1 MTGWIIFGSIL
12 FVIVFLI
19 TRSVT
24 VTAVYD
30 KNPEI
35 TVKYLFLTLFRLPAK
50 PKKKKKPKK
59 KNTKEAEKKPEE
71 EKSNTEEEISK
82 EESSEEE
89 NEAPREDAAEEAPK
103 KSAAQKEKKA
113 AAKSEKPKKG
123 FSLSD
128 ISLEMIKDFVESAS
142 PPIKRLFKKIKVRDL
157 YIDYVVGSDDA
168 AKTAIKY
175 GSLCAL
181 IYSTLKWLTLYF
193 DVKVKEA
200 NIEADFKAEK
210 DDIFIYTT
218 VKLRISTALGCVLWL
233 GVRVLKTYLKYNRNA
248 KPQRA

>member
-12 FVIVFLI
+12 LVLIFLF
-19 TRSVT
+19 TRHVT
-24 VTAVYD
+24 ITAVYD

-35 TVKYLFLTLFRLPAK
+35 TVKYLFITLFRLPQKPKRKKKRKRKKEKELKAEPIKENSGGENNKGESEAAEGETDTKEEVPSETDVLPKDNKTAAKGAK
-50 PKKKKKPKK
+50 PKP
-59 KNTKEAEKKPEE
+59 A
-71 EKSNTEEEISK
+71 
-82 EESSEEE
+82 
-89 NEAPREDAAEEAPK
+89 
-103 KSAAQKEKKA
+103 
-113 AAKSEKPKKG
+113 
-123 FSLSD
+123 FSLTD

-175 GSLCAL
+175 GSLCAVV
-181 IYSTLKWLTLYF
+181 YSVLKWLTLYF
-193 DVKVKEA
+193 DVKAKEV

-210 DDIFIYTT
+210 DDIFVYTK
-218 VKLRISTALGCVLWL
+218 VKMRISTALGCVLWL
-233 GVRVLKTYLKYNRNA
+233 AVRVLKTYLKYSRNL

>member
-12 FVIVFLI
+12 FVIAFLF
-19 TRSVT
+19 TRHIT

-30 KNPEI
+30 KSPEI
-35 TVKYLFLTLFRLPAK
+35 TVKYLFLTLFRLPQK
-50 PKKKKKPKK
+50 PKRKKKKKAKK
-59 KNTKEAEKKPEE
+59 
-71 EKSNTEEEISK
+71 TEEIKAEPIKENSADEISEAK
-82 EESSEEE
+82 TEPATEKAE
-89 NEAPREDAAEEAPK
+89 NVVKAKASDGNT
-103 KSAAQKEKKA
+103 AAQKGTNNST
-113 AAKSEKPKKG
+113 KSKMA

-128 ISLEMIKDFVESAS
+128 INLEMIKDFVESAS
-142 PPIKRLFKKIKVRDL
+142 PPIKRLFKKIKVRNL

-193 DVKVKEA
+193 DVKTKEV

-210 DDIFIYTT
+210 DDIFVYTT
-218 VKLRISTALGCVLWL
+218 VKLRISTALGCALWL
-233 GVRVLKTYLKYNRNA
+233 AVRVLKTYLKYNKNV

>member
-12 FVIVFLI
+12 LVLIFLF
-19 TRSVT
+19 TRHVT
-24 VTAVYD
+24 ITAVYD

-35 TVKYLFLTLFRLPAK
+35 TVKYLFITLFRLPQKPKRKKKRKRKKEKELKAEPIKENSGGENNKSESEAAEGDTDTKEETPSETDALPKDNKTAAKGAK
-50 PKKKKKPKK
+50 PKP
-59 KNTKEAEKKPEE
+59 A
-71 EKSNTEEEISK
+71 
-82 EESSEEE
+82 
-89 NEAPREDAAEEAPK
+89 
-103 KSAAQKEKKA
+103 
-113 AAKSEKPKKG
+113 
-123 FSLSD
+123 FSLTD

-175 GSLCAL
+175 GSLCAVV
-181 IYSTLKWLTLYF
+181 YSVLKWLTLYF
-193 DVKVKEA
+193 DVKAKEV

-210 DDIFIYTT
+210 DDIFVYTK
-218 VKLRISTALGCVLWL
+218 VKMRISTALGCVLWL
-233 GVRVLKTYLKYNRNA
+233 AVRVLKTYLKYSRNL

>member
-12 FVIVFLI
+12 FVIVFLF

-35 TVKYLFLTLFRLPAK
+35 TAKYLFLTLFRLPAK
-50 PKKKKKPKK
+50 TKKRKKPKK

-71 EKSNTEEEISK
+71 EKSKPEEEISK
-82 EESSEEE
+82 EENSEKD

-103 KSAAQKEKKA
+103 KSAAAKVKKA
-113 AAKSEKPKKG
+113 ATGSEKPKKG

-128 ISLEMIKDFVESAS
+128 ISLEMIKDYVESAS

-210 DDIFIYTT
+210 DDIFVYTK

>member
-1 MTGWIIFGSIL
+1 MIGWIIFGSIL
-12 FVIVFLI
+12 LVIIFLF
-19 TRSVT
+19 TRHIT

-30 KNPEI
+30 EHPEI
-35 TVKYLFLTLFRLPAK
+35 TVKYLFLTLFRLPPR
-50 PKKKKKPKK
+50 PKKKRKPKRK
-59 KNTKEAEKKPEE
+59 STVKTKAEPIKEKDGE
-71 EKSNTEEEISK
+71 EKSD
-82 EESSEEE
+82 SEAE
-89 NEAPREDAAEEAPK
+89 PQAEETESPEGEKTADSGSTAPK
-103 KSAAQKEKKA
+103 ASAKA
-113 AAKSEKPKKG
+113 PKPKTG

-128 ISLEMIKDFVESAS
+128 ISLEMIKDFVDSAS

-193 DVKVKEA
+193 DVKVKEV
-200 NIEADFKAEK
+200 NIEADFKALK
-210 DDIFIYTT
+210 DDIFVYTT

-233 GVRVLKTYLKYNRNA
+233 AVRVLKTYLKYNKNV

>member
-12 FVIVFLI
+12 FVIVFLF
-19 TRSVT
+19 TRHIT
-24 VTAVYD
+24 VTTIYD

-50 PKKKKKPKK
+50 PKRKKKSKRKK
-59 KNTKEAEKKPEE
+59 RKEIKAESIKENSGE
-71 EKSNTEEEISK
+71 EKSEQSAEPPTEEAQSVGKTETSDG
-82 EESSEEE
+82 
-89 NEAPREDAAEEAPK
+89 NTAAPK
-103 KSAAQKEKKA
+103 GANKST
-113 AAKSEKPKKG
+113 KPKMA

-128 ISLEMIKDFVESAS
+128 IDLEMIKDFVESAS
-142 PPIKRLFKKIKVRDL
+142 PPVKRLFKKIKVRNL

-193 DVKVKEA
+193 DVKAEEV

-210 DDIFIYTT
+210 DDIFVYTT
-218 VKLRISTALGCVLWL
+218 VKLRISTALGCALWL
-233 GVRVLKTYLKYNRNA
+233 AVRVLKTYLKYNKNV

>member
-12 FVIVFLI
+12 LVLIFLF
-19 TRSVT
+19 TRHVT
-24 VTAVYD
+24 ITAVYD

-35 TVKYLFLTLFRLPAK
+35 TVKYLFITLFRLPQKPKRKKKRKRKKEKELKAEPIKENSGGENNKGENEAAEGETDTKEEVPSETDALSKDNKTAAKGAK
-50 PKKKKKPKK
+50 PKP
-59 KNTKEAEKKPEE
+59 A
-71 EKSNTEEEISK
+71 
-82 EESSEEE
+82 
-89 NEAPREDAAEEAPK
+89 
-103 KSAAQKEKKA
+103 
-113 AAKSEKPKKG
+113 
-123 FSLSD
+123 FSLTD

-175 GSLCAL
+175 GSLCAVV
-181 IYSTLKWLTLYF
+181 YSVLKWLTLYF
-193 DVKVKEA
+193 DVKAKEV

-210 DDIFIYTT
+210 DDIFVYTK
-218 VKLRISTALGCVLWL
+218 VKMRISTALGCVLWL
-233 GVRVLKTYLKYNRNA
+233 AVRVLKTYLKYSRNL

>member
-12 FVIVFLI
+12 LVIIFLF

-35 TVKYLFLTLFRLPAK
+35 TVKYLFLTLFRLPPKAK
-50 PKKKKKPKK
+50 RKKKRKRKKTEEIK
-59 KNTKEAEKKPEE
+59 AEPISETVGE
-71 EKSNTEEEISK
+71 EKSEGEAEPPTEGTESNQKAKAPENGNT
-82 EESSEEE
+82 
-89 NEAPREDAAEEAPK
+89 APK
-103 KSAAQKEKKA
+103 AV
-113 AAKSEKPKKG
+113 KPKPG
-123 FSLSD
+123 FSLSN
-128 ISLEMIKDFVESAS
+128 INLEMIKDFVDSAS

-175 GSLCAL
+175 GSLCAAV
-181 IYSTLKWLTLYF
+181 YSVLKWLTLYF
-193 DVKVKEA
+193 DVKVKEV
-200 NIEADFKAEK
+200 NIEADFKAPK
-210 DDIFIYTT
+210 DDIFVYTK
-218 VKLRISTALGCVLWL
+218 VKMRVSTALGCVLWL
-233 GVRVLKTYLKYNRNA
+233 AVRVLRTYLKYNKNV

>member
-12 FVIVFLI
+12 FVIVFLF
-19 TRSVT
+19 TRHIT
-24 VTAVYD
+24 VTAIYD

-50 PKKKKKPKK
+50 PKRKKKSKRKK
-59 KNTKEAEKKPEE
+59 RKEIKAESIKENSSE
-71 EKSNTEEEISK
+71 EKSEQSTEPPTEEAQNVGK
-82 EESSEEE
+82 
-89 NEAPREDAAEEAPK
+89 AETSHRNTAAPK
-103 KSAAQKEKKA
+103 GANKSA
-113 AAKSEKPKKG
+113 KPKMA

-128 ISLEMIKDFVESAS
+128 IDLEMIKDFVESAS
-142 PPIKRLFKKIKVRDL
+142 PPVKRLFKKIKVRNL

-193 DVKVKEA
+193 DVKVKEV

-210 DDIFIYTT
+210 DDIFVYTT
-218 VKLRISTALGCVLWL
+218 VKLRISTALGCALWL
-233 GVRVLKTYLKYNRNA
+233 AVRVLKTYLKYNKNV

>member
-12 FVIVFLI
+12 FVIVFLF

-35 TVKYLFLTLFRLPAK
+35 TAKYLFLKLFRLPAK
-50 PKKKKKPKK
+50 PKKK

-71 EKSNTEEEISK
+71 EKSKPEEEISK
-82 EESSEEE
+82 EENSEKD

-103 KSAAQKEKKA
+103 KSAAAKVKKA
-113 AAKSEKPKKG
+113 ATGSEKPKKG

-128 ISLEMIKDFVESAS
+128 ISLEMIKDYVESAS

-181 IYSTLKWLTLYF
+181 IYS
-193 DVKVKEA
+193 
-200 NIEADFKAEK
+200 
-210 DDIFIYTT
+210 
-218 VKLRISTALGCVLWL
+218 
-233 GVRVLKTYLKYNRNA
+233 
-248 KPQRA
+248 